1 MSFGDVDMS
10 SNPVRPGGE
19 ITPGAG
25 GWPTIAY
32 FNKETGYQ
40 GRPYQKKTTKPVCQE
55 LGDVSTMTQFVLD
68 AGGVSESDLL
78 KSEL

>member
-1 MSFGDVDMS
+1 TPEV
-10 SNPVRPGGE
+10 PGL
-19 ITPGAG
+19 TLNHDL
-25 GWPTIAY
+25 WV
-32 FNKETGYQ
+32 
-40 GRPYQKKTTKPVCQE
+40 VCQE

>member
-40 GRPYQKKTTKPVCQE
+40 GRPYQKKTTKPMCEE
-55 LGDVSTMTQFVLD
+55 LGDVNTMSRFVLD
-68 AGGVSESDLL
+68 AASALL